1 MQRQP
6 VESSMLRSA
15 GYDPERSILELE
27 FNNGRIYRYFGVPPE
42 IFDELM
48 IAESKGRYFLDQVD
62 DLFPYLQVRRT
73 RSRRS

>member
-1 MQRQP
+1 MQREP

-27 FNNGRIYRYFGVPPE
+27 FTNRRIYRYFGVPHE
-42 IFDELM
+42 VFAELM
-48 IAESKGRYFLDQVD
+48 TAESKGRYFLDQID
-62 DLFPYLQVRRT
+62 DLFPYLQVRST

>member
-15 GYDPERSILELE
+15 GYDPAREILELE
-27 FNNGRIYRYFGVPPE
+27 FTSGRIYRYFGVPE
-42 IFDELM
+42 DIFADLLS
-48 IAESKGRYFLDQVD
+48 AESKGRYFLDQID
-62 DLFPYLQVRRT
+62 DLFPYLQVRST

>member
-48 IAESKGRYFLDQVD
+48 TAESKGRYFLDQVD